1 MIDDVIDDIDDETDG
16 TDRETSWRMEE
27 RTSRNSKNAGL
38 GALILP
44 NSLTPFCVELQTM
57 TMTMSSSLVFSFEG
71 GLLRVLMRVLND
83 FTSIFLDDD
92 VDDVEVL
99 VS

>member
-1 MIDDVIDDIDDETDG
+1 MIDDIDDETDG

-44 NSLTPFCVELQTM
+44 NSLTQFCVVLRTM
-57 TMTMSSSLVFSFEG
+57 TMTISLVFSFKG
-71 GLLRVLMRVLND
+71 DLLRVLIRVLNV
-83 FTSIFLDDD
+83 FTSIFLDD

>member
-1 MIDDVIDDIDDETDG
+1 MIDDIDDETDE
-16 TDRETSWRMEE
+16 TDRDTSWRIEE

-57 TMTMSSSLVFSFEG
+57 TMSISLVFSFEG

>member
-1 MIDDVIDDIDDETDG
+1 MIDDIDDETDE
-16 TDRETSWRMEE
+16 TDRDTSWRIEE

-57 TMTMSSSLVFSFEG
+57 TMSISLVFSFEG
-71 GLLRVLMRVLND
+71 GLLRVLMQVLND

>member
-1 MIDDVIDDIDDETDG
+1 MIDDIDDETDG

-57 TMTMSSSLVFSFEG
+57 TMSISLVFSFEG
-71 GLLRVLMRVLND
+71 GLLRVLVRVLND

>member
-1 MIDDVIDDIDDETDG
+1 MIDDIDDETDG

-57 TMTMSSSLVFSFEG
+57 TMSISLVFSFEG
-71 GLLRVLMRVLND
+71 GLLRVLMQVLND

>member
-57 TMTMSSSLVFSFEG
+57 TMSISLVFSFEG
-71 GLLRVLMRVLND
+71 GLLRVLMQVLND
-83 FTSIFLDDD
+83 FSSILLDDD